1 MDRTAKADLV
11 STLNGVFNQS
21 AVVVVAHYKGLTVAD
36 MQKLRSQMKQAG
48 ATVKVAKN
56 SLAGIRTRSTL
67 RSPAAWTAA
76 HRAAARWA
84 WAGFAASGAASA
96 GALLLSGV
104 TAIVFAVIVVVVF
117 IATIVVSLTAAI
129 RAARASAILEG

>member
-1 MDRTAKADLV
+1 MTGVIVFPALLLV
-11 STLNGVFNQS
+11 SAVLTQLAASGVL
-21 AVVVVAHYKGLTVAD
+21 G
-36 MQKLRSQMKQAG
+36 
-48 ATVKVAKN
+48 KN

-67 RSPAAWTAA
+67 RSPAAWTAG

-84 WAGFAASGAASA
+84 WAGLAASGAASA

-104 TAIVFAVIVVVVF
+104 TAVVFAVIVVVVF
-117 IATIVVSLTAAI
+117 IATIVVSLTAAT